1 MATQKV
7 TVNLISAAITIYI
20 MIGFLGAMICRALYT
35 ISPDAFILNKM
46 HNDMATF
53 LYFSFITITTIG
65 YGDILPNN
73 IFAKFTAMYLGI
85 IGQLYLAI
93 VMSILIGKFLS
104 SHRLVTKTDDKN
116 NDDTETNT
124 NQD

>member
-1 MATQKV
+1 
-7 TVNLISAAITIYI
+7 

-35 ISPDAFILNKM
+35 INSDAFIIREM

-65 YGDILPNN
+65 YGDILPNS

-93 VMSILIGKFLS
+93 VMAIIIGKLLNS
-104 SHRLVTKTDDKN
+104 YRLDAIKRVEKD
-116 NDDTETNT
+116 NDDEETST